1 MDEPNLNKENT
12 KSTSKPFLA
21 GVIIMMAVLCAAGM
35 WVKQTQKQAQA
46 ARDQQEQQFQ
56 EESAQMIGQIQE
68 ANSQYLAEAN
78 RINAEQ
84 HDPLDPETLIQQLYK
99 LKDLPDRKERSPR
112 AFYCLQGLLLNG
124 TNALPALKNLLIDG
138 YDFDLDVRPLYT
150 SRTLRQEIA
159 SLLVSMGNRPAADL
173 LSQLLPAT
181 QTVDELANLC
191 KALMSVSD
199 GYRPYCIT
207 AARDKY
213 DQLIEKQKEL
223 TPPKTGLLEKA
234 VSFLKPNNSG
244 NSEKF
249 NANQQEIRK
258 IYNLLFTVLRDEEFA
273 IELLEKRE
281 WLQENGRI
289 GSDLFSEATS
299 ILPPETVM
307 DYCYEGYLHQ
317 KENHKK
323 IDLFLITTATE
334 NIANPKAT
342 EILLAAMEDASPL
355 ERYTGIMGLSLDP
368 GFGAS
373 LLVGTPMGRNR
384 NRTSSFD
391 AEDPNLIQKA
401 NDRLLFLDAVEAQFP
416 DDEKMTRI
424 VGLVRSNLQHTAS
437 TDPDKGTWVA
447 DEESKNFFQNLAS
460 EAIDKAIND
469 LTESA
474 VKEIDEKANK
484 QEPQK

>member
-1 MDEPNLNKENT
+1 MDELNLNKENT
-12 KSTSKPFLA
+12 KSSSKPFLA

-35 WVKQTQKQAQA
+35 WVKQTQKQAQTE
-46 ARDQQEQQFQ
+46 RDNQEQTFR
-56 EESAQMIGQIQE
+56 EESAQMVERINE
-68 ANSQYLAEAN
+68 ANANYLAEAN

-84 HDPLDPETLIQQLYK
+84 HDPLDPATLVQQLYK
-99 LKDLPDRKERSPR
+99 LKDLPDNKARSPR

-124 TNALPALKNLLIDG
+124 TNALPALKDLLIDG
-138 YDFDLDVRPLYT
+138 YDFNLDARPLYN

-181 QTVDELANLC
+181 QTVEELANLC

-199 GYRPYCIT
+199 GYRPYCIS

-213 DQLIEKQKEL
+213 NQLIEKQKEL
-223 TPPKTGLLEKA
+223 TPQKTGLLEKA
-234 VSFLKPNNSG
+234 VSFLKQDNSK
-244 NSEKF
+244 NSEQLS
-249 NANQQEIRK
+249 ANRQDLKK
-258 IYNLLFTVLRDEEFA
+258 IYNLLFTVLKDEEFA

-289 GSDLFSEATS
+289 DSALFSEATA
-299 ILPPETVM
+299 ILPSETVM
-307 DYCYEGYLHQ
+307 DYCYEAYLRQ

-323 IDLFLITTATE
+323 TDISLITTATE

-342 EILLAAMEDASPL
+342 EMLLTELKEASPI

-368 GFGAS
+368 GFGAA
-373 LLVGTPMGRNR
+373 LLIGSSPRAAQ
-384 NRTSSFD
+384 RTSG
-391 AEDPNLIQKA
+391 AEDPNQIQKA

-416 DDEKMTRI
+416 DDEKLIRI
-424 VGLVRSNLQHTAS
+424 VGMVRSNLQHTAS

-460 EAIDKAIND
+460 EAIDKAVND
-469 LTESA
+469 MTEMA
-474 VKEIDEKANK
+474 VKEIDEKNNK
-484 QEPQK
+484 QEPKK

>member
-21 GVIIMMAVLCAAGM
+21 GVIIMMTVLCAAGM

-234 VSFLKPNNSG
+234 VSFLKPNNSD

-249 NANQQEIRK
+249 SANRQEINK

-289 GSDLFSEATS
+289 DSYLFSEATT
-299 ILPPETVM
+299 ILPSETAM

-323 IDLFLITTATE
+323 TAHSLINIAKE

-342 EILLAAMEDASPL
+342 EMLLAELKDLNPMQRYSEIME
-355 ERYTGIMGLSLDP
+355 LSLDP
-368 GFGAS
+368 GFGAA
-373 LLVGTPMGRNR
+373 LLIGSSPRAAQ
-384 NRTSSFD
+384 RTSE
-391 AEDPNLIQKA
+391 AEDPEQIQKA

-416 DDEKMTRI
+416 DDEKLIRI
-424 VGLVRSNLQHTAS
+424 VGMVRSNLQHTAS
-437 TDPDKGTWVA
+437 TDPAKGTWVA

-460 EAIDKAIND
+460 EAIDKAVND
-469 LTESA
+469 MTEMA
-474 VKEIDEKANK
+474 VKEIDEKNNK
-484 QEPQK
+484 QEPKK